1 MKASAKRKNGLIR
14 TLPSRERLQHSV
26 NQFFDRLNCRPPFV
40 MVEISTENSVLAKAL
55 GVTFQTLSF
64 GKIKIAQKLL
74 DILTEAEVDFLLA
87 HEVSHIHLNHLLG
100 TGSFVVVRELV
111 ENAARNDPQWKYL
124 LTIWDIY
131 KILTHWGGD
140 LPPFA
145 AVTKE
150 QELDADAWAVFLTGN
165 KAAARSA
172 LRKLVGNN
180 LDTPSH
186 TWEVFDTAIPV
197 MTIRERLSALDASVV
212 SRK

>member
-26 NQFFDRLNCRPPFV
+26 NQFFDRLNCRLPFV

-74 DILTEAEVDFLLA
+74 DILTEAEVCFLLA

-131 KILTHWGGD
+131 KFLTHWGGD

-165 KAAARSA
+165 KVAARSA

-186 TWEVFDTAIPV
+186 TWEVFDTTIPV
-197 MTIRERLSALDASVV
+197 MTIRERLSALDA
-212 SRK
+212 RFP